1 MSDIVYQK
9 RRVDIVSLE
18 SLVAAGYEPDDQ
30 GSLERTIIGDIT
42 ATELYQTLSKRQQ
55 QCVDLLL
62 DGYDREEI
70 GRIMGIKHR
79 VWAHR
84 LIGRVRSHLAVLL
97 VQRRRASA

>member
-1 MSDIVYQK
+1 MKGMIYEK

-18 SLVAAGYEPDDQ
+18 ALTAAGFEPDDQ
-30 GSLERTIIGDIT
+30 GSTELTFIAELT
-42 ATELYQTLSKRQQ
+42 ASELYQTLSRRQH

-79 VWAHR
+79 VQVHR
-84 LIGRVRSHLAVLL
+84 LICRVRAHLAVLL